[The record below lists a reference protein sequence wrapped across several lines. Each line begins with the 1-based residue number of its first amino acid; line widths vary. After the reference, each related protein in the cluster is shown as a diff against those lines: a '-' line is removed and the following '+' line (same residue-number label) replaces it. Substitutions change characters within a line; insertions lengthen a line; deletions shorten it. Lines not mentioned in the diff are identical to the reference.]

1 MSLSNSEKRKINIL
15 IVDDEPLVRRSLSEF
30 LTLEG
35 YTVTA
40 ASNGIEAMELLKN
53 YSADMVISDIKM
65 PEMTGIELLKHIR
78 KTNFNAP
85 VILITGYGSI
95 ENAVE
100 GIKEGAY
107 DYITKPIIDSE
118 IKLVIERLAREKQ
131 LIKENIELKEQL
143 SVSSRERFLSIVG
156 KESKMQKIYSLIEA
170 IASTRATVLINGESG
185 TGKHLIAHAI
195 HEYDLNKRGRPF
207 VEVSCGA
214 LTETLLE
221 SELFGHIKGAFT
233 GAIRDKSGRFELAN
247 GGTIFLD
254 EIDAFSPALQVKLLR
269 VIQEGELERVGDSK
283 TITVD
288 VRIIASTNQNLQ
300 ELIAQGKFRQDL
312 YYRLNIINIEVP
324 PLRERKSD
332 LKILAND
339 LLEKHARK
347 LGKRIEGFS
356 EEVLLKFMNYNWP
369 GNVRE
374 LENIIERAIILT
386 KGTVI
391 GLEDLPDFFNVS
403 NENGKEELVSVVE
416 EGSNGGNGRKLKDA
430 LKDPERDLIL
440 RALESSEW
448 NRNDAAKNLGINRT
462 TLYKKMVKF
471 ELLKTNGRKR

>member
-1 MSLSNSEKRKINIL
+1 MNLDNFERRKVNIL

-35 YTVTA
+35 YSVTA
-40 ASNGIEAMELLKN
+40 ASCGNEALGLLKN
-53 YSADMVISDIKM
+53 YSADMIISDIKM
-65 PEMTGIELLKHIR
+65 PEMTGLELLKNIR
-78 KTNFNAP
+78 KDNLDTP
-85 VILITGYGSI
+85 VVLITGYGSI
-95 ENAVE
+95 ESAVE
-100 GIKEGAY
+100 GMKEGAY

-118 IKLVIERLAREKQ
+118 IKLVIERLA
-131 LIKENIELKEQL
+131 KERRMLEENKELKEQL
-143 SVSSRERFLSIVG
+143 ATSSREKFLNIVG
-156 KESKMQKIYSLIEA
+156 KDHKMQKIYSLIEA

-185 TGKHLIAHAI
+185 TGKHLVAHAI
-195 HEYDLNKRGRPF
+195 HEYDAHKHGRPF
-207 VEVSCGA
+207 IEVSCGA

-221 SELFGHIKGAFT
+221 SELFGHVKGAFT
-233 GAIRDKSGRFELAN
+233 GAIRDKSGRFELAH

-283 TITVD
+283 TVTVD
-288 VRIIASTNQNLQ
+288 VRIIAASNQNLL

-312 YYRLNIINIEVP
+312 YYRLNIINLEIP

-332 LKILAND
+332 LVILAND

-356 EEVLLKFMNYNWP
+356 EDVFLKFMNYNWP

-374 LENIIERAIILT
+374 LENVIERAIILS

-391 GLEDLPDFFNVS
+391 NLDDLPDFLNNHVQADIAK
-403 NENGKEELVSVVE
+403 ENG
-416 EGSNGGNGRKLKDA
+416 NGNGNGNGKKLKDA

-440 RALESSEW
+440 RALEGAEW
-448 NRNDAAKNLGINRT
+448 NRNEAAKTLGINRT

-471 ELLKTNGRKR
+471 ELLKNNGRKR